1 MITELKK
8 KTCKGFIA
16 AFATLS
22 IFVSMPALSSI
33 ILFEDDFSSNDLSN
47 WSLSGGSQ
55 TWQVI
60 NGELVT
66 NRVPS
71 GFRYFGINGITTPDK
86 FVFSVDVRNI
96 AGASN
101 KVSSQG
107 HGGIFWD
114 QTSLGIDNKTYIRT
128 HSDHLNLVSIG
139 AGETHAPIVADNGD
153 TIRYTLDVDYLARE
167 LLINATLIAG
177 ANQGNATQI
186 SYVGNDFDT
195 YVRSF
200 GAGELGLLTWGD
212 AVAFDNVKITTVSE
226 PWSIAMLGFGILGLS
241 LYRRKQQ

>member
-8 KTCKGFIA
+8 KTSKGFIA
-16 AFATLS
+16 ALATLS

-55 TWQVI
+55 TWQIV

-71 GFRYFGINGITTPDK
+71 GFRYFAIDGITTPDK
-86 FVFSVDVRNI
+86 FIFSVDVRNI

-114 QTSLGIDNKTYIRT
+114 QTSLAIDNKTYIRT
-128 HSDHLNLVSIG
+128 HSDHLNLVNVGS
-139 AGETHAPIVADNGD
+139 GEAHAPIIANNGD

-177 ANQGNATQI
+177 PNQGNSTQL
-186 SYVGNDFDT
+186 SFVGNNFDS

-212 AVAFDNVKITTVSE
+212 AVAFDNVRITTVSE
-226 PWSIAMLGFGILGLS
+226 PWALAMLGFGVLGVS
-241 LYRRKQQ
+241 LVRRKQQ